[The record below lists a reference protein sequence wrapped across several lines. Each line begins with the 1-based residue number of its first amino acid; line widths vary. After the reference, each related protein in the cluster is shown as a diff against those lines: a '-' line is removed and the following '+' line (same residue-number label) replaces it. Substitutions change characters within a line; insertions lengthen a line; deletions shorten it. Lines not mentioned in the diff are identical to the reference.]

1 MNRVTSLAETPG
13 RGTEVFVN
21 RKGKLVNVGWHL
33 DSGW

>member
-21 RKGKLVNVGWHL
+21 RKGKRVNAGWHL
-33 DSGW
+33 DSGR